1 MRAAGTWSVSS
12 SGGRGAFMKNTCM
25 FTVSI
30 DDDDDDD
37 DDDDNDDDSEVY
49 RHFGIVE

>member
-1 MRAAGTWSVSS
+1 
-12 SGGRGAFMKNTCM
+12 MKNTCM